1 MSRKDHKRSETPFWV
16 AVLSKAKADA
26 KHGYL
31 DAMLWLIE
39 VASLYF
45 TNDEYEMI
53 RALVK
58 EYYATATLKITPL
71 FLEDMGLGRYKPGHA
86 KRLTAV
92 YKMTQ
97 AVKIAIERG

>member
-71 FLEDMGLGRYKPGHA
+71 FLEDMGLGR
-86 KRLTAV
+86 
-92 YKMTQ
+92 
-97 AVKIAIERG
+97 